1 HHDRAR
7 GGRACGLA
15 GRGAPR
21 HHPPLF
27 ASREPRPFR
36 VSRGDA
42 ATREHCNEQGVARGS
57 VNVVFLVTYLTLCMN
72 LSRERFAR
80 FSDLAFL
87 TLSLRTSPT
96 RNAAT
101 RRAGTLIISFV
112 LICVTV
118 PSPRLRV

>member
-1 HHDRAR
+1 M
-7 GGRACGLA
+7 
-15 GRGAPR
+15 
-21 HHPPLF
+21 
-27 ASREPRPFR
+27 
-36 VSRGDA
+36 SRGDA